1 MIYIPKGYFQMG
13 SSSGKEDEK
22 PMHFVF
28 TPGYFIDKY
37 EVSNKNYAA
46 FMLATEHQAPKFW
59 NDSRFNE
66 PDQPVVGVSWHD
78 AMAYAKWK
86 KRRLPTEAEWE
97 KAARGNDGR
106 LWPWGRKF
114 DKGFNFFFVNI
125 FGENDNYAYTAP
137 VNYYHSGVSPFG
149 LYNTAGNVW
158 EWVDNKKSSRSQP
171 NSRVVKGGGWTSDK
185 RQARISYRNHVD
197 LKMKNPT
204 FGFRCAKSL
213 KQKDKIRD
221 QNKRSQRRTR

>member
-1 MIYIPKGYFQMG
+1 MTSRCARPYYLFSFLFLFTITFLHSPALAQPKAPPGMIYIPKGYFQMG

-78 AMAYAKWK
+78 AMAY
-86 KRRLPTEAEWE
+86 
-97 KAARGNDGR
+97 
-106 LWPWGRKF
+106 
-114 DKGFNFFFVNI
+114 
-125 FGENDNYAYTAP
+125 
-137 VNYYHSGVSPFG
+137 
-149 LYNTAGNVW
+149 
-158 EWVDNKKSSRSQP
+158 
-171 NSRVVKGGGWTSDK
+171 
-185 RQARISYRNHVD
+185 
-197 LKMKNPT
+197 
-204 FGFRCAKSL
+204 
-213 KQKDKIRD
+213 
-221 QNKRSQRRTR
+221 

>member
-1 MIYIPKGYFQMG
+1 MTSRCARPYHLIFFLAAIIFLHAPAQAQPEAPAGMIYIPKGYFQMG

-28 TPGYFIDKY
+28 TTGYFIDKY
-37 EVSNKNYAA
+37 EVSNKDYAA
-46 FMLATEHQAPKFW
+46 FMLATGHPPPKFW
-59 NDSRFNE
+59 KDSRFNE
-66 PDQPVVGVSWHD
+66 PDQPVVGVNWHD

-125 FGENDNYAYTAP
+125 KTNGFESFFGETN
-137 VNYYHSGVSPFG
+137 
-149 LYNTAGNVW
+149 
-158 EWVDNKKSSRSQP
+158 
-171 NSRVVKGGGWTSDK
+171 
-185 RQARISYRNHVD
+185 
-197 LKMKNPT
+197 
-204 FGFRCAKSL
+204 C
-213 KQKDKIRD
+213 
-221 QNKRSQRRTR
+221 